1 MCPNLAR
8 VEITIVEKNSSP
20 NDTDNEDNR
29 LKIVRRNKKNVKDKL
44 KLALN

>member
-1 MCPNLAR
+1 MCPKQAR